1 MGLTWGLTI
10 AGVVLIAYYLKG
22 WTELDPKVN
31 PHAILGIVSTGE
43 LSSARRIS
51 SLVLIF
57 YVKSEAI
64 YQTALVIIFPVCN
77 LSISSQFQVCVSF
90 NHSWLY
96 VAAPQLTEGV
106 PSSIGFT
113 GLLATAHRSLVLQR
127 SSLALSWSM
136 LLLGPCSFWSSS
148 LLSTASCT
156 LFCR

>member
-64 YQTALVIIFPVCN
+64 SQTAQVIIFLVCN
-77 LSISSQFQVCVSF
+77 LLLQFQVCVSF

-96 VAAPQLTEGV
+96 VAVPQLTEGV

-127 SSLALSWSM
+127 SSLGLSWSM

-148 LLSTASCT
+148 LLSTASCI